1 MIKTVSGIINI
12 LFILFLTIKDA
23 VFSLSISASALM
35 LNSPTITILSGPSA
49 EKLTGPGG
57 QLS

>member
-35 LNSPTITILSGPSA
+35 LNSPTITILSGPSV

>member
-1 MIKTVSGIINI
+1 MIKTVSGIIN
-12 LFILFLTIKDA
+12 ILFLTIKDA
-23 VFSLSISASALM
+23 VFSLSISASALL

-49 EKLTGPGG
+49 EKLTVPGG